1 MSLHDYM
8 FFSVQFAQLEADD
21 ADVENDLKP
30 LKQDLFRSL
39 GAYKALCLS
48 SVEDM
53 KDSQNVHL
61 VEGNWVSKET
71 GFCIHSFL

>member
-1 MSLHDYM
+1 MTIC

-21 ADVENDLKP
+21 ADVESDLKP

-39 GAYKALCLS
+39 GAYWVLCLS

-53 KDSQNVHL
+53 KESQNMHL

-71 GFCIHSFL
+71 GFCILNFL

>member
-1 MSLHDYM
+1 MTTC

-30 LKQDLFRSL
+30 LKQDLFKSL
-39 GAYKALCLS
+39 HAYQVLGLS

-53 KDSQNVHL
+53 KESQNMHL

-71 GFCIHSFL
+71 GFCILNFL